1 MKTFVILAIVIVVF
15 LVAFF
20 LWQYVFSIYETKTIF
35 SPQKEIY
42 SVGDEIILSVQ
53 PLNSFG
59 NKAPLR
65 KVRASIA
72 TDNNE
77 AVKIKTLDEDKFLI
91 KFLKDGKV
99 KIKLS
104 TKYSVQ
110 KELIEF
116 EVRN

>member
-1 MKTFVILAIVIVVF
+1 MKALVIFAVLVAVF
-15 LVAFF
+15 LIAF
-20 LWQYVFSIYETKTIF
+20 LVWQYVFSIYETKTIF

-59 NKAPLR
+59 KKAPLR
-65 KVRASIA
+65 KISARIDAENSEKVRI
-72 TDNNE
+72 N
-77 AVKIKTLDEDKFLI
+77 TLDENKFSI
-91 KFLKDGKV
+91 KFLKEGKV

-104 TKYSVQ
+104 TKYSAQ
-110 KELIEF
+110 KELLEF